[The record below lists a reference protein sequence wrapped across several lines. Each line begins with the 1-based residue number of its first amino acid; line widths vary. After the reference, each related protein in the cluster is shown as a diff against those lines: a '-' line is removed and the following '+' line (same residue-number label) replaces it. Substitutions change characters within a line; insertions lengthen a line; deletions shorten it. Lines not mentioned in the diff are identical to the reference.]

1 MPKRDLLFGM
11 YYLKESLPFHKSSS
25 SSKQTNSFGTYTLL
39 NLSFIKNIFYY
50 STNLVNLSLLSSFKS
65 SSESW
70 FKSSILSAK
79 GEKKKKK
86 RSLESLSRHNH
97 IKNWN
102 FQEWILTP

>member
-86 RSLESLSRHNH
+86 KLGIGFSS
-97 IKNWN
+97 
-102 FQEWILTP
+102 

>member
-70 FKSSILSAK
+70 FKSSKLKAK

-86 RSLESLSRHNH
+86 KKLGIGFSS
-97 IKNWN
+97 
-102 FQEWILTP
+102 